1 MKRLLLLTIL
11 IGSLFSV
18 PNSFA
23 QSSKP
28 KRATI
33 KYENGVKYVGEIRKG
48 SPKKYSEYALIQ
60 KVFIGRKKLKH
71 GKGIMYFA
79 NGDQLDGEW
88 NNDQC
93 KRGTYKFA
101 NGDVFEGE
109 ISVIYTQKGM
119 IGPGT
124 MIFASEGDITLGYK
138 TWHYPANC
146 SFTGTIKDKKPYT
159 GSFDCTLTTED
170 GDRFTGRLSDG
181 HFNYGKIEYANGDS
195 FEGSFISDAPSSGKY
210 RYGSITEIT
219 RANHKWEIPTGCV
232 FEGNI
237 VPFTGTVNM
246 EITNTAGD
254 KFVGKLNNG
263 APDEGTMVFAA
274 TGHTET
280 GKWQDGL
287 SPREYQIQQRAK
299 ERARDSITK
308 AFVAQQRIN
317 DAILDKRDLKNFEDY
332 MTKHDYFA
340 IHWDGITGSI
350 LHGASIKLAQ
360 LYTGKKIIYKDDIC
374 VCRKIEYI
382 TANNRI
388 KFTISTSNGNDKI
401 LYLKRLSYYD
411 YPQQRNFNY
420 PDSFT
425 YRYYNCGVVED
436 TELLKS
442 HLESWVST
450 DLYLASDIETA
461 KNRAKNYYINQYGN
475 KYGTAVLNR
484 KIELG
489 MTVEMVQAIKG
500 KGDISQYVSEGR
512 KITILSYGGVRN
524 ALIATVVSPV
534 NTYTF
539 VNGRLT
545 EYTTNEGQGT
555 VIWN

>member
-11 IGSLFSV
+11 IGLLFTS

-33 KYENGVKYVGEIRKG
+33 KYGNGVKYVGEIRKG

-60 KVFIGRKKLKH
+60 KIFIGRKKLKH

-79 NGDQLDGEW
+79 NGDQLNGEW
-88 NNDQC
+88 CYDQC

-101 NGDVFEGE
+101 YGDIFEGE
-109 ISVIYTQKGM
+109 ISESSIQNGKM
-119 IGPGT
+119 IFSSGLGT

-138 TWHYPANC
+138 IWHYPANC

-159 GSFDCTLTTED
+159 GTFDCTLTTKD
-170 GDRFTGRLSDG
+170 GDSFTGRLSDG
-181 HFNYGKIEYANGDS
+181 HFGYGKIEYASGDT
-195 FEGSFISDAPSSGKY
+195 FEGNFISDAPSSGKY

-219 RANHKWEIPTGCV
+219 RANHKWEIPAGCV

-246 EITNTAGD
+246 EITNADGD

-308 AFVAQQRIN
+308 AFVAQQRIK
-317 DAILDKRDLKNFEDY
+317 DSL
-332 MTKHDYFA
+332 
-340 IHWDGITGSI
+340 
-350 LHGASIKLAQ
+350 KLADEKQ
-360 LYTGKKIIYKDDIC
+360 KHQTEEQKKQAFI
-374 VCRKIEYI
+374 R
-382 TANNRI
+382 
-388 KFTISTSNGNDKI
+388 
-401 LYLKRLSYYD
+401 
-411 YPQQRNFNY
+411 
-420 PDSFT
+420 
-425 YRYYNCGVVED
+425 
-436 TELLKS
+436 
-442 HLESWVST
+442 
-450 DLYLASDIETA
+450 
-461 KNRAKNYYINQYGN
+461 
-475 KYGTAVLNR
+475 KYGQRYGSLIYQG
-484 KIELG
+484 KLELG
-489 MTVEMVQAIKG
+489 MTQQMCQEVIDIKSYDIGKSMRSGHRVETWTFNKDKQDMQVAAAMTQLSGEEAMALALLMGFADSVGASTPKYSILVFTDG
-500 KGDISQYVSEGR
+500 K
-512 KITILSYGGVRN
+512 
-524 ALIATVVSPV
+524 
-534 NTYTF
+534 
-539 VNGRLT
+539 LT
-545 EYTTNEGQGT
+545 SLY
-555 VIWN
+555 

>member
-11 IGSLFSV
+11 TGLLFTS

-60 KVFIGRKKLKH
+60 KIFIGRKKLKH

-79 NGDQLDGEW
+79 NGDQLNGEW
-88 NNDQC
+88 CYDQC

-101 NGDVFEGE
+101 YGDIFEGE
-109 ISVIYTQKGM
+109 ISESSIQNGKM
-119 IGPGT
+119 IFSSGLGT

-138 TWHYPANC
+138 IWHYPANC

-159 GSFDCTLTTED
+159 GTFDCTLTTKD
-170 GDRFTGRLSDG
+170 GDSFTGRLSDG
-181 HFNYGKIEYANGDS
+181 HFGYGKIEYTNGDT
-195 FEGSFISDAPSSGKY
+195 FEGNFISDAPSSGKY

-219 RANHKWEIPTGCV
+219 RANHKWEIPAGCV

-246 EITNTAGD
+246 EITNAAGD

-308 AFVAQQRIN
+308 AFVAQQRIK
-317 DAILDKRDLKNFEDY
+317 DSL
-332 MTKHDYFA
+332 
-340 IHWDGITGSI
+340 
-350 LHGASIKLAQ
+350 KLADEKQ
-360 LYTGKKIIYKDDIC
+360 KHQTEEQKKQAFI
-374 VCRKIEYI
+374 R
-382 TANNRI
+382 
-388 KFTISTSNGNDKI
+388 
-401 LYLKRLSYYD
+401 
-411 YPQQRNFNY
+411 
-420 PDSFT
+420 
-425 YRYYNCGVVED
+425 
-436 TELLKS
+436 
-442 HLESWVST
+442 
-450 DLYLASDIETA
+450 
-461 KNRAKNYYINQYGN
+461 
-475 KYGTAVLNR
+475 KYGQRYGSLIYQG
-484 KIELG
+484 KLELG
-489 MTVEMVQAIKG
+489 MTQQMCQEVIDIKSYDIGKSMRSGHRVETWTFNKDKQDMQVAAAMTQLSGEEAMALALLMGFADSVGASTPKYSILVFTDG
-500 KGDISQYVSEGR
+500 K
-512 KITILSYGGVRN
+512 
-524 ALIATVVSPV
+524 
-534 NTYTF
+534 
-539 VNGRLT
+539 LT
-545 EYTTNEGQGT
+545 SLY
-555 VIWN
+555 

>member
-11 IGSLFSV
+11 IGLLFTS

-48 SPKKYSEYALIQ
+48 SPKGKT
-60 KVFIGRKKLKH
+60 KLKH
-71 GKGIMYFA
+71 GNGIMYFA
-79 NGDQLDGEW
+79 NGDQLYGEW
-88 NNDQC
+88 SNDQC

-109 ISVIYTQKGM
+109 ISVISTQSGKTIFSSGL
-119 IGPGT
+119 GT

-138 TWHYPANC
+138 IWHYPTNC

-159 GSFDCTLTTED
+159 GTFDCTLTTKD
-170 GDRFTGRLSDG
+170 GDRFTGRLYEK
-181 HFNYGKIEYANGDS
+181 HLRYGKIEYANGDT
-195 FEGSFISDAPSSGKY
+195 FEGNFISDTPSSGQY

-287 SPREYQIQQRAK
+287 SPREYRVRQQQL
-299 ERARDSITK
+299 DSIAK
-308 AFVAQQRIN
+308 AQ
-317 DAILDKRDLKNFEDY
+317 AIIQKKKDIECFEKY
-332 MTKHDYFA
+332 IQTYAGKSKTSIMPE
-340 IHWDGITGSI
+340 DGNN
-350 LHGASIKLAQ
+350 LLPGAAIKLSQ
-360 LYTGKKIIYKDDIC
+360 LFIGKTVVWDDKTYTCKDVQFDRTKYCIIIRC
-374 VCRKIEYI
+374 
-382 TANNRI
+382 
-388 KFTISTSNGNDKI
+388 SNQNGEKI
-401 LYLKRLSYYD
+401 LYSKKVWRTSNPNDMVTD
-411 YPQQRNFNY
+411 YLEFNY
-420 PDSFT
+420 PEELSTTFYYCDAHPANESYPT
-425 YRYYNCGVVED
+425 HRLWLAADKEIAYRNAKIYY
-436 TELLKS
+436 T
-442 HLESWVST
+442 
-450 DLYLASDIETA
+450 
-461 KNRAKNYYINQYGN
+461 N
-475 KYGTAVLNR
+475 KYGKYGIAVLNR

>member
-11 IGSLFSV
+11 IGLLFTS

-48 SPKKYSEYALIQ
+48 SPKGKT
-60 KVFIGRKKLKH
+60 KLKH
-71 GKGIMYFA
+71 GNGIMYFA

-88 NNDQC
+88 SNDQC

-109 ISVIYTQKGM
+109 ITTSSIRDGKM
-119 IGPGT
+119 IFSSNHGT
-124 MIFASEGDITLGYK
+124 MTFTLEGVIKFSYK
-138 TWHYPANC
+138 TWTYPANC

-159 GSFDCTLTTED
+159 GTFDCTLTTED

-181 HFNYGKIEYANGDS
+181 HFGYGKIEYANGDS
-195 FEGSFISDAPSSGKY
+195 FEGSFISDAPSNGKY
-210 RYGSITEIT
+210 RYGNITEIT
-219 RANHKWEIPTGCV
+219 RANHKWEIPAGCV
-232 FEGNI
+232 FEGRI

-246 EITNTAGD
+246 AITNAAGD

-280 GKWQDGL
+280 GKWKDGL

-317 DAILDKRDLKNFEDY
+317 DAIRDKRDLKNFEDY

-442 HLESWVST
+442 HLEGWVST

-461 KNRAKNYYINQYGN
+461 KNRAKNYYISQYGN
-475 KYGTAVLNR
+475 KYG
-484 KIELG
+484 
-489 MTVEMVQAIKG
+489 
-500 KGDISQYVSEGR
+500 
-512 KITILSYGGVRN
+512 
-524 ALIATVVSPV
+524 IA
-534 NTYTF
+534 
-539 VNGRLT
+539 
-545 EYTTNEGQGT
+545 
-555 VIWN
+555 

>member
-1 MKRLLLLTIL
+1 MKRLLLLAIL

-28 KRATI
+28 KHATI

-48 SPKKYSEYALIQ
+48 SPKKYSEYALIN
-60 KVFIGRKKLKH
+60 KVFIGKKKIKH

-109 ISVIYTQKGM
+109 ITTSSIRDGKM
-119 IGPGT
+119 IFSSNHGT
-124 MIFASEGDITLGYK
+124 MTFTLEGVIRFSYK
-138 TWHYPANC
+138 TWTYPANC

-159 GSFDCTLTTED
+159 GTFDCTLTTED

-181 HFNYGKIEYANGDS
+181 HFGYGKIEYANGDS

-210 RYGSITEIT
+210 YYGSITEIT
-219 RANHKWEIPTGCV
+219 RVNHKWEIPAGCV
-232 FEGNI
+232 FEGRI
-237 VPFTGTVNM
+237 VPFTGIVNM
-246 EITNTAGD
+246 EITNAAGD

-308 AFVAQQRIN
+308 AFVAQQRIK
-317 DAILDKRDLKNFEDY
+317 DSL
-332 MTKHDYFA
+332 
-340 IHWDGITGSI
+340 
-350 LHGASIKLAQ
+350 KLADEKQ
-360 LYTGKKIIYKDDIC
+360 KHQTEEQKKQAFI
-374 VCRKIEYI
+374 R
-382 TANNRI
+382 
-388 KFTISTSNGNDKI
+388 
-401 LYLKRLSYYD
+401 
-411 YPQQRNFNY
+411 
-420 PDSFT
+420 
-425 YRYYNCGVVED
+425 
-436 TELLKS
+436 
-442 HLESWVST
+442 
-450 DLYLASDIETA
+450 
-461 KNRAKNYYINQYGN
+461 
-475 KYGTAVLNR
+475 KYGQRYGSLIYQG
-484 KIELG
+484 KLELG
-489 MTVEMVQAIKG
+489 MTQQMCQEVIDIKSYDIGKSMRSGHRVETWTFNKDKQDMQVAAAMTQLSGEEAMALALLMGFADSVGASTPKYSILVFTDG
-500 KGDISQYVSEGR
+500 K
-512 KITILSYGGVRN
+512 
-524 ALIATVVSPV
+524 
-534 NTYTF
+534 
-539 VNGRLT
+539 LT
-545 EYTTNEGQGT
+545 SLY
-555 VIWN
+555 

>member
-11 IGSLFSV
+11 IGSLSV

-33 KYENGVKYVGEIRKG
+33 KYEDGSKYVGEIRKG

-79 NGDQLDGEW
+79 NGDQFDGEW
-88 NNDQC
+88 YNDQY

-109 ISVIYTQKGM
+109 ISVVDTQRGM

-124 MIFASEGDITLGYK
+124 MIFASKGDITLGYK

-159 GSFDCTLTTED
+159 GTFDCTLTTED
-170 GDRFTGRLSDG
+170 GDRFTGRLSVG
-181 HFNYGKIEYANGDS
+181 HFGYGKIEYANGNS
-195 FEGSFISDAPSSGKY
+195 FEGSFISDAPSNGKY

-219 RANHKWEIPTGCV
+219 RANHKWKIPTGCV

-263 APDEGTMVFAA
+263 APDEGTMFFAA

-317 DAILDKRDLKNFEDY
+317 DAIRDKRDLKIFEDY
-332 MTKHDYFA
+332 ITKHED
-340 IHWDGITGSI
+340 ISHDGVTESI

-360 LYTGKKIIYKDDIC
+360 LYTGKKVIYKNDIY
-374 VCRKIEYI
+374 VCKKIEFLEK
-382 TANNRI
+382 NLV
-388 KFTISTSNGNDKI
+388 KFTISSQNKQDKI
-401 LYLKRLSYYD
+401 LYLKRLSYYKYPPQND
-411 YPQQRNFNY
+411 YKY
-420 PDSFT
+420 PEKLT
-425 YRYYNCGVVED
+425 YRYYNCAVVENI
-436 TELLKS
+436 
-442 HLESWVST
+442 ESTYWMSN
-450 DLYLASDIETA
+450 DLYLASDSETA
-461 KNRAKNYYINQYGN
+461 KNRAKNYYIGQYGN
-475 KYGTAVLNR
+475 KYGMAVLNR
-484 KIELG
+484 KIKLG
-489 MTVEMVQAIKG
+489 MTVEMVQEIKG
-500 KGDISQYVSEGR
+500 KGNISQYVSEGR
-512 KITILSYGGVRN
+512 RITILSYGGVESN
-524 ALIATVVSPV
+524 LFATIVAPV
-534 NTYTF
+534 NMYTF

-545 EYTTNEGQGT
+545 EYSTNEGQRT

>member
-11 IGSLFSV
+11 IGLLFTS

-60 KVFIGRKKLKH
+60 KIFIGRKKLKH

-88 NNDQC
+88 YNDQC

-101 NGDVFEGE
+101 YGDIFEGE
-109 ISVIYTQKGM
+109 ISESSIQNGKM
-119 IGPGT
+119 IFSSGLGT

-138 TWHYPANC
+138 IWHYPANC

-159 GSFDCTLTTED
+159 GTFDCTLTTKD
-170 GDRFTGRLSDG
+170 GDSFTGRLSDG
-181 HFNYGKIEYANGDS
+181 HFGYGKIEYANGDT
-195 FEGSFISDAPSSGKY
+195 FEGNFISDAPSSGKY

-219 RANHKWEIPTGCV
+219 RANHKWEIPAGCV

-246 EITNTAGD
+246 EITDAAGD
-254 KFVGKLNNG
+254 KFIGRLYNG

-280 GKWQDGL
+280 GKWKDGL

-308 AFVAQQRIN
+308 AFVAQQRIK
-317 DAILDKRDLKNFEDY
+317 DSL
-332 MTKHDYFA
+332 
-340 IHWDGITGSI
+340 
-350 LHGASIKLAQ
+350 KLADEKQ
-360 LYTGKKIIYKDDIC
+360 KHQTEEQKKQAFI
-374 VCRKIEYI
+374 R
-382 TANNRI
+382 
-388 KFTISTSNGNDKI
+388 
-401 LYLKRLSYYD
+401 
-411 YPQQRNFNY
+411 
-420 PDSFT
+420 
-425 YRYYNCGVVED
+425 
-436 TELLKS
+436 
-442 HLESWVST
+442 
-450 DLYLASDIETA
+450 
-461 KNRAKNYYINQYGN
+461 
-475 KYGTAVLNR
+475 KYGQRYGSLIYHG
-484 KIELG
+484 KLELG
-489 MTVEMVQAIKG
+489 MTQQMCQEVIDIKSYDIGKSIRSGHRVETWTFNKDKQDMQVAAAMTQLSGEEAMALTLLMGFADSVGASTPKYSILVFTDG
-500 KGDISQYVSEGR
+500 K
-512 KITILSYGGVRN
+512 
-524 ALIATVVSPV
+524 
-534 NTYTF
+534 
-539 VNGRLT
+539 LT
-545 EYTTNEGQGT
+545 SLY
-555 VIWN
+555 

>member
-11 IGSLFSV
+11 IGLLFTS

-60 KVFIGRKKLKH
+60 KIFIGRKKLKH

-88 NNDQC
+88 YNDQC

-101 NGDVFEGE
+101 YGDIFEGE
-109 ISVIYTQKGM
+109 ISESSIQNGKM
-119 IGPGT
+119 IFSSGLGT

-138 TWHYPANC
+138 IWHYPANC

-159 GSFDCTLTTED
+159 GTFDCTLTTKD
-170 GDRFTGRLSDG
+170 GDSFTGRLSDG
-181 HFNYGKIEYANGDS
+181 HFGYGKIEYANGDT
-195 FEGSFISDAPSSGKY
+195 FEGNFISDTPSSGKY

-219 RANHKWEIPTGCV
+219 RANHKWEIPAGCV

-246 EITNTAGD
+246 EITNAAGD

-308 AFVAQQRIN
+308 AFVAQQRIK
-317 DAILDKRDLKNFEDY
+317 DSL
-332 MTKHDYFA
+332 
-340 IHWDGITGSI
+340 
-350 LHGASIKLAQ
+350 KLADEKQ
-360 LYTGKKIIYKDDIC
+360 KHQTEEQKKQAFI
-374 VCRKIEYI
+374 R
-382 TANNRI
+382 
-388 KFTISTSNGNDKI
+388 
-401 LYLKRLSYYD
+401 
-411 YPQQRNFNY
+411 
-420 PDSFT
+420 
-425 YRYYNCGVVED
+425 
-436 TELLKS
+436 
-442 HLESWVST
+442 
-450 DLYLASDIETA
+450 
-461 KNRAKNYYINQYGN
+461 
-475 KYGTAVLNR
+475 KYGQRYGSLIYQG
-484 KIELG
+484 KLELG
-489 MTVEMVQAIKG
+489 MTQQMCQEVIDIKSYDIGKSMRSGHRVETWTFNKDKQDMQVAAAMTQLSGEEAMALTLLMGFADSVGASTPKYSILVFTDG
-500 KGDISQYVSEGR
+500 K
-512 KITILSYGGVRN
+512 
-524 ALIATVVSPV
+524 
-534 NTYTF
+534 
-539 VNGRLT
+539 LT
-545 EYTTNEGQGT
+545 SLY
-555 VIWN
+555 